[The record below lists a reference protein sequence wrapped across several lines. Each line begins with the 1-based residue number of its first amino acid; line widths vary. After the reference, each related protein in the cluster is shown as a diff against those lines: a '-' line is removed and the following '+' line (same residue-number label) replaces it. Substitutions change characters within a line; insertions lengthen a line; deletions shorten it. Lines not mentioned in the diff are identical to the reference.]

1 MAKWRQSITMR
12 QRYQKRD
19 NGFSLLELLI
29 VVAIMGILVGIS
41 FPYWGEILDSYRI
54 NTATAVLTS
63 ELRLARFEAVKTND
77 RVRVRMLSSTRYVM
91 ERDEGDQWEAIRP
104 ATEFSDRYWTQG
116 VTITNSPDP
125 AVFFP
130 SGRAEGAITYQVALD
145 GQGVSQ
151 VTVSL
156 SGMVRRT

>member
-1 MAKWRQSITMR
+1 M
-12 QRYQKRD
+12 
-19 NGFSLLELLI
+19 LELLI
-29 VVAIMGILVGIS
+29 VVAIMGVLVGIS
-41 FPYWGEILDSYRI
+41 FPYWGEILDSYRL

-77 RVRVRMLSSTRYVM
+77 RVRIRLTSTSQYII
-91 ERDEGDQWEAIRP
+91 ERDVGDQWQAIRP
-104 ATEFSDRYWTQG
+104 ATDFSARYWTQG
-116 VTITNSPDP
+116 VTITNGPDP
-125 AVFFP
+125 AVFLP
-130 SGRAEGAITYQVALD
+130 SGRSEGPITYQVALD